1 MTLLQK
7 GITRRHA
14 LAATGAGV
22 LAAGLGVRGASAALE
37 TVRQGYQ
44 TNMWG
49 MPTYYLMRSGYLEK
63 HGIKFEEFAVPS
75 GNLTMQQ
82 MVARQV
88 DMGTYAGPSLVIGN
102 DKGGLVAI
110 AMIEYVGK
118 TARVMARK
126 DLGITK
132 VEQLRGKKVANQTG
146 SSTGNIF
153 VDQIAAGA
161 GLHKGDYQEIRMNV
175 NDMVAAMAAKTVDA
189 MVNVEPYNAI
199 AEADGMANTLVD
211 FYSFDKLPVFMA
223 ATPEFIDEEPANR
236 RRLSQ
241 GLARRREGLQEQSEE
256 GRRHDLFLLHLEGLQ
271 DGARDFRQGD
281 RARRGQSRLAG
292 RHQALYAEAG
302 RNPARGQEDQGHS
315 GLEQGLARGIP
326 QAGQRLAKAP
336 VAQPVISPPHTS
348 PCAWR
353 GGSDIAMSAG
363 TNTTC
368 VQKSFDSST
377 APRLTP
383 PTRPTQ
389 VRIVD
394 TTRTAPPRRSAAEGN

>member
-1 MTLLQK
+1 MTLLHK
-7 GITRRHA
+7 GITRRDA
-14 LAATGAGV
+14 LVATGAG
-22 LAAGLGVRGASAALE
+22 LLTAGLGVRCASAALE

-63 HGIKFEEFAVPS
+63 HGVKFEEFAVPS

-88 DMGTYAGPSLVIGN
+88 DMGTYAGPSFAIGA

-126 DLGITK
+126 DLGLKT
-132 VEQLRGKKVANQTG
+132 VADLRGKKVANQTG

-153 VDQIAAGA
+153 VDQIATGA

-199 AEADGMANTLVD
+199 AEADGLANTLVD

-223 ATPEFIDEEPANR
+223 ATPEFVEKSPQTVVAYLKAWLDVAKDFKTDPKKVSDVIYKFYTSKGYKMAPETFAKAIARVEVNPGWPADIKPYMQKQAEILLEAKKIKAIPDWNKALREE
-236 RRLSQ
+236 
-241 GLARRREGLQEQSEE
+241 
-256 GRRHDLFLLHLEGLQ
+256 FLK
-271 DGARDFRQGD
+271 
-281 RARRGQSRLAG
+281 
-292 RHQALYAEAG
+292 
-302 RNPARGQEDQGHS
+302 
-315 GLEQGLARGIP
+315 
-326 QAGQRLAKAP
+326 QAGA
-336 VAQPVISPPHTS
+336 
-348 PCAWR
+348 
-353 GGSDIAMSAG
+353 
-363 TNTTC
+363 
-368 VQKSFDSST
+368 
-377 APRLTP
+377 
-383 PTRPTQ
+383 
-389 VRIVD
+389 
-394 TTRTAPPRRSAAEGN
+394 